1 MPRELFLSGA
11 GSIDMQIAHCTAHC
25 GSEVHGV
32 QLAQASPADVAA
44 LRELLFQR
52 GVLFFRDQVLNEA
65 QHLSFAACFGDIVV
79 NKFFGVVDGYPE
91 IAEVR
96 KEPDQTMNIGG
107 GWHTDH
113 SYDPDPALGSI
124 LVARELPETGGDTLF
139 VNMQAACGALPT
151 ELKAQLT
158 GVSATHS
165 NEHIYGEDG
174 YYAATDLA
182 PLLQGPEGIGRAVHP
197 VLIEHPATGAEILY
211 VNPGH
216 TVGIEGMEHDQAF
229 ALLHRLYEHAQQP
242 DFQCRFKWRP
252 GSVAIWDNR
261 LTWHLAENDY
271 QGQRRLMHRITIAGT
286 ALAAA
291 A

>member
-1 MPRELFLSGA
+1 
-11 GSIDMQIAHCTAHC
+11 MQVEHCTAQC
-25 GSEVHGV
+25 GSVVLGL
-32 QLAQASPADVAA
+32 QLAQASPDDVKA

-52 GVLFFRDQVLNEA
+52 GVLFFRDQVLSEEA
-65 QHLSFAACFGDIVV
+65 HLGFAKLFGEIVV
-79 NKFFGVVDGYPE
+79 NKFFGVVPGYPE

-139 VNMQAACGALPT
+139 TNAQASCAALPA
-151 ELKAQLT
+151 ELKEQLL
-158 GVSATHS
+158 GLRAIHS

-182 PLLQGPEGIGRAVHP
+182 PLLRGSKGIGCAVHP
-197 VLIEHPATGAEILY
+197 VLIQHPQTGAEILY

-216 TVGIEGMEHDQAF
+216 TVGIEGMEHEAAF
-229 ALLHRLYEHAQQP
+229 ALLHTLYEHTQQP
-242 DFQCRFKWRP
+242 EFQCRFSWKP

-271 QGQRRLMHRITIAGT
+271 HGERRLMHRITIAGT

>member
-1 MPRELFLSGA
+1 
-11 GSIDMQIAHCTAHC
+11 MQIEHCTAQC
-25 GSEVHGV
+25 GSVVHGL
-32 QLAQASPADVAA
+32 QLAQASPDDVKA

-52 GVLFFRDQVLNEA
+52 GVLFFRDQVLSEEA
-65 QHLSFAACFGDIVV
+65 HLGFAKLFGEIVV
-79 NKFFGVVDGYPE
+79 NKFFGVVPGYPE

-139 VNMQAACGALPT
+139 TNAQASCAALPA
-151 ELKAQLT
+151 ELKEQLL
-158 GVSATHS
+158 GLRAIHS

-182 PLLQGPEGIGRAVHP
+182 PLLRGSEGIGCAVHP
-197 VLIEHPATGAEILY
+197 VLIQHPQTGAEILY

-216 TVGIEGMEHDQAF
+216 TVGIEGMEHEAAF
-229 ALLHRLYEHAQQP
+229 ALLHTLYEHTQQP
-242 DFQCRFKWRP
+242 EFQCRFSWKP
-252 GSVAIWDNR
+252 GSVAIWDNC

-271 QGQRRLMHRITIAGT
+271 HGERRLMHRITIAGT

>member
-1 MPRELFLSGA
+1 
-11 GSIDMQIAHCTAHC
+11 MQIEHCTAQC
-25 GSEVHGV
+25 GSVVYGL
-32 QLAQASPADVAA
+32 QLAQASPDDVKA

-52 GVLFFRDQVLNEA
+52 GVLFFRDQVLSEEA
-65 QHLSFAACFGDIVV
+65 HLGFAKRFGEIVV
-79 NKFFGVVDGYPE
+79 NKFFGVVPGYPE

-139 VNMQAACGALPT
+139 TNAQASCAALPA
-151 ELKAQLT
+151 ELKEQLL
-158 GVSATHS
+158 GLRAIHS
-165 NEHIYGEDG
+165 SEHIYGEDG

-182 PLLQGPEGIGRAVHP
+182 PLLRGSEGIGCAVHP
-197 VLIEHPATGAEILY
+197 VLIQHPQTGAEILY

-216 TVGIEGMEHDQAF
+216 TVGIEGMEHEAAF
-229 ALLHRLYEHAQQP
+229 ALLHTLYEHTQQP
-242 DFQCRFKWRP
+242 EFQCRFSWKP

-271 QGQRRLMHRITIAGT
+271 HGERRLMHLVTIAGT

>member
-1 MPRELFLSGA
+1 
-11 GSIDMQIAHCTAHC
+11 MQIEHCTAQC
-25 GSEVHGV
+25 GSVVHGL
-32 QLAQASPADVAA
+32 QLAQASPDDVKA

-52 GVLFFRDQVLNEA
+52 GVLFFRDQVLSEEA
-65 QHLSFAACFGDIVV
+65 HLGFAKLFGEIVV
-79 NKFFGVVDGYPE
+79 NKFFGVVPGYPE

-113 SYDPDPALGSI
+113 SYDSDPALGSI

-139 VNMQAACGALPT
+139 TNAQASCAALPA
-151 ELKAQLT
+151 ELKKQLR
-158 GVSATHS
+158 GLSAIHS

-182 PLLQGPEGIGRAVHP
+182 PLLRGSEGIGCAVHP
-197 VLIEHPATGAEILY
+197 VLIQHPQTGAEILY

-216 TVGIEGMEHDQAF
+216 TVGIEGMEHEAAF
-229 ALLHRLYEHAQQP
+229 ALLHTLYEHTQQP
-242 DFQCRFKWRP
+242 EFQCRFSWKP

-271 QGQRRLMHRITIAGT
+271 HGERRLMHRITIAGT

>member
-1 MPRELFLSGA
+1 
-11 GSIDMQIAHCTAHC
+11 MQIEHCTAQC
-25 GSEVHGV
+25 GSVVHGLP
-32 QLAQASPADVAA
+32 LAQASPDDVKA

-52 GVLFFRDQVLNEA
+52 GVLFFRDQVLSEEA
-65 QHLSFAACFGDIVV
+65 HLGFAKLFGEIVV
-79 NKFFGVVDGYPE
+79 NKFFGVVPGYPE

-139 VNMQAACGALPT
+139 ANAQASCAALPA
-151 ELKAQLT
+151 ELKEQLL
-158 GVSATHS
+158 GLRAIHS

-182 PLLQGPEGIGRAVHP
+182 PLLRGSEGIGCAVHP
-197 VLIEHPATGAEILY
+197 VLIQHPQTGAEILY

-216 TVGIEGMEHDQAF
+216 TVGIEGMEHEAAF
-229 ALLHRLYEHAQQP
+229 ALLHTLYEHTQQP
-242 DFQCRFKWRP
+242 EFQCRFSWKP

-271 QGQRRLMHRITIAGT
+271 HGERRLMHRITIAGT

>member
-1 MPRELFLSGA
+1 
-11 GSIDMQIAHCTAHC
+11 MQIEHCAAQC
-25 GSEVHGV
+25 GSVVQGL
-32 QLAQASPADVAA
+32 QLAQTSLDDVKD

-52 GVLFFRDQVLNEA
+52 GVLFFRDQVLYERE
-65 QHLSFAACFGDIVV
+65 HLAFAKRFGDIVV
-79 NKFFGVVDGYPE
+79 NKFFGIVPGYPE

-139 VNMQAACGALPT
+139 TNTQAAGAALPA
-151 ELKAQLT
+151 ELKEQLM
-158 GVSATHS
+158 GLRAIHS

-182 PLLQGPEGIGRAVHP
+182 PLLRGSEGIGRAVHP
-197 VLIEHPATGAEILY
+197 VLIQHPQTGAEILY

-216 TVGIEGMEHDQAF
+216 TVGIEGMEHEAAF
-229 ALLHRLYEHAQQP
+229 ALLHTLYEHAQQP
-242 DFQCRFKWRP
+242 EFQCRFSWRP

-271 QGQRRLMHRITIAGT
+271 HGERRLMHRITIAGSE
-286 ALAAA
+286 LAAA

>member
-1 MPRELFLSGA
+1 
-11 GSIDMQIAHCTAHC
+11 MQIEHCTAQC
-25 GSEVHGV
+25 GSVVHRL
-32 QLAQASPADVAA
+32 QLAQASPDDVKA

-52 GVLFFRDQVLNEA
+52 GVLFFRDQVLSEEA
-65 QHLSFAACFGDIVV
+65 HLRFAKLFGEIVV
-79 NKFFGVVDGYPE
+79 NKFFGVVPGDPE

-139 VNMQAACGALPT
+139 TNAQASCAALPA
-151 ELKAQLT
+151 ELKEQLL
-158 GVSATHS
+158 ALRAIHS

-182 PLLQGPEGIGRAVHP
+182 PLLRGSEGFGCAVHP
-197 VLIEHPATGAEILY
+197 VLIQHPQTGAEILY

-216 TVGIEGMEHDQAF
+216 TVGIEGMEHEAAF
-229 ALLHRLYEHAQQP
+229 ALLHTLYEHTQQP
-242 DFQCRFKWRP
+242 EFQCRFSWKP

-271 QGQRRLMHRITIAGT
+271 HGERRLMHRITIAGT

>member
-1 MPRELFLSGA
+1 
-11 GSIDMQIAHCTAHC
+11 MQIEHCIAQC
-25 GSEVHGV
+25 GSVVHGL
-32 QLAQASPADVAA
+32 QLAQTSPDDVKT

-52 GVLFFRDQVLNEA
+52 GVLFFRDQVLSEEA
-65 QHLSFAACFGDIVV
+65 HLGFAKRFGEIVV
-79 NKFFGVVDGYPE
+79 NKFFGVVPGYPE

-139 VNMQAACGALPT
+139 TNAQASCAALPA
-151 ELKAQLT
+151 ELKKQLR
-158 GVSATHS
+158 GLSAIHS

-182 PLLQGPEGIGRAVHP
+182 PLLRGSEGIGCAVHP
-197 VLIEHPATGAEILY
+197 VLIQHPQTGAEILY

-216 TVGIEGMEHDQAF
+216 TVGIEGMEHEAAF
-229 ALLHRLYEHAQQP
+229 ALLHTLYEHTQQP
-242 DFQCRFKWRP
+242 EFQCRFSWKP

-271 QGQRRLMHRITIAGT
+271 HGERRLMHRITIAGT